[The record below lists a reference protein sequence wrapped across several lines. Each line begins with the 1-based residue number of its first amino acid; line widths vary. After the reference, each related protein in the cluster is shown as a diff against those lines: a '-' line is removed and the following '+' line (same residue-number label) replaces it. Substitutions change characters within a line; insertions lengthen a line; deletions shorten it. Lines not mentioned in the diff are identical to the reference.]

1 MTPHL
6 VDPVNIMFGKLA
18 LAVLLGLLVG
28 TERAIAGKQAGS
40 RTFAFVSLGSCL
52 FVLISNYVNLMYLGV
67 VDFQPTLMASA
78 IITGVGFIGAGLIV
92 IHGDAPRGVTT
103 AAGLWVAAAVG
114 TAVGFGM
121 YAVAIFTS
129 FLALVIFTALWFVE
143 NSFRHWFVGW
153 GEKEHANGASTETRP

>member
-1 MTPHL
+1 MEQHL
-6 VDPVNIMFGKLA
+6 VDPTNIMFGKLA
-18 LAVLLGLLVG
+18 LAVLLGLIVG

-67 VDFQPTLMASA
+67 VDFQPTLMASS
-78 IITGVGFIGAGLIV
+78 IIAGVGFIGAGLIF
-92 IHGDAPRGVTT
+92 IHGDAARGVTT

-143 NSFRHWFVGW
+143 NSFRHWFEAW
-153 GEKEHANGASTETRP
+153 GEKEHVGGSSATERI